1 MHIDAVNTSDVK
13 IYLEF
18 SLKIVPQKTWQ
29 SSRIY
34 VCIILVQVLIN
45 FPGDDRVTA
54 RISHILKEN
63 NFEQD
68 KKINYNL
75 GFHETDIYV
84 IKCSYLRIIVL
95 FLRRLSVIY
104 KNTLKKWA
112 HNQWKISFS

>member
-1 MHIDAVNTSDVK
+1 MNTSDVK

-29 SSRIY
+29 SSHIY
-34 VCIILVQVLIN
+34 VCIILVQVIN

-54 RISHILKEN
+54 RISHILKED
-63 NFEQD
+63 NFEPD

-95 FLRRLSVIY
+95 FLRRLSVFY
-104 KNTLKKWA
+104 KNTLKK
-112 HNQWKISFS
+112 